1 MIVSFH
7 SKDTAKIWQ
16 GERVKSIPAE
26 IQQIGRRKLK
36 MINSSQNLND
46 LRIPP
51 ANRLEKLKENRSDFF
66 SIRINNQ
73 WRIIFRWENNNAYDV
88 EIIDY
93 H

>member
-1 MIVSFH
+1 MIKSFRC
-7 SKDTAKIWQ
+7 KGTLKLP
-16 GERVKSIPAE
+16 ESIQKVA
-26 IQQIGRRKLK
+26 QRKLV
-36 MINSSQNLND
+36 MLNASMGIND

-51 ANRLEKLKENRSDFF
+51 SNHLEQLKGDKKGKY

-73 WRIIFRWENNNAYDV
+73 WRIYFSWEENNAYDV

>member
-1 MIVSFH
+1 MINSF
-7 SKDTAKIWQ
+7 KNKETKKIY
-16 GERVKSIPAE
+16 ERDISLKLPRN
-26 IQQIGRRKLK
+26 IQQIALRKLR
-36 MINSSQNLND
+36 MINYAQNIYD

-51 ANRLEKLKENRSDFF
+51 ANKLEKLSGNREGQY

-73 WRIIFRWENNNAYDV
+73 WRICFIWKDGNAYDV